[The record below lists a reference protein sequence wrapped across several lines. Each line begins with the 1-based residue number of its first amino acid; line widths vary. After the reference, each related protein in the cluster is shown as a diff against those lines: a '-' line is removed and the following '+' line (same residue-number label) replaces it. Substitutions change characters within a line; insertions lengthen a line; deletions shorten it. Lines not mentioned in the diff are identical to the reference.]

1 MMGVHD
7 GLKKPN
13 PNAPDGERV
22 TMTTTPTP
30 VLQEKPVSGDAS
42 PPRPA
47 SEIPVAS
54 GLPFVGNTLEMA
66 KDPAAFFLRCY
77 REYGPVFRVK
87 VFGRKSIVIAGPEAA
102 LFMTTREGR
111 DALRSREFNQGI
123 ADSYGATEVI
133 NGVDGERHVRL
144 RTLMRQGFSREAVH
158 GQYDELVSITDRA
171 LARKWEVGR
180 RLPVVEAI
188 QYMVV
193 EQLGMIMTGQ
203 APLDYVKDIRFAIL
217 TILNVLVT
225 RQRPG
230 IMLKD
235 PRYKRARTRVD
246 ELGRQM
252 IADAQR
258 KLASGT
264 AQENLITDIL
274 RANRDDK
281 DTMPDE
287 NLILTVT
294 GPYVAGLDTAANTI
308 AACIYGILKHPE
320 ILARVQT
327 EADALYARETLT
339 EEDYRKLPVINGAIM
354 EAMRLWPIAVA
365 QMRTAN
371 YDFAYA
377 GYLIPGDT
385 MLFVGTSVPHFM
397 DEFYPDAM
405 RFDIDRYQ
413 RPRAEH
419 LQKGASSPFGRGPHS
434 CLGQGLAEVLMA
446 ICISRIFHRFDLALT
461 SPDYVLK
468 TKTSPTPGPAM
479 SFAVRIIGE
488 RHPGA
493 TAAQK

>member
-1 MMGVHD
+1 MAT
-7 GLKKPN
+7 N
-13 PNAPDGERV
+13 PALDSWETV
-22 TMTTTPTP
+22 AS
-30 VLQEKPVSGDAS
+30 VDAS

-47 SEIPVAS
+47 SEIPIVS
-54 GLPFVGNTLEMA
+54 GLPFLGNTLEMA
-66 KDPAAFFLRCY
+66 RDPAAFFVRCY

-87 VFGRKSIVIAGPEAA
+87 VFGRESIVIAGPESA

-111 DALRSREFNQGI
+111 DALRSKEYNQGV

-133 NGVDGERHVRL
+133 NGVDGERHIRL

-158 GQYDELVSITDRA
+158 GQYDDLVAITDRA
-171 LARKWEVGR
+171 LARKWDVGS

-188 QYMVV
+188 QYMIV

-235 PRYKRARTRVD
+235 PRYKRARARVD
-246 ELGRQM
+246 ELGQQM
-252 IADAQR
+252 IADVQR
-258 KLASGT
+258 KLADGT
-264 AQENLITDIL
+264 APDNLITDII

-281 DTMPDE
+281 DLMPDQ

-308 AACIYGILKHPE
+308 AACIYGILKDPE
-320 ILARVQT
+320 ILARIQA
-327 EADALYARETLT
+327 EADELYAKDTLT
-339 EEDYRKLPVINGAIM
+339 EEDYRKLPAINGAIM

-365 QMRTAN
+365 QMRAAN
-371 YDFAYA
+371 YDFAYG
-377 GYLIPGDT
+377 GYVIPRDA

-397 DEFYPDAM
+397 EEFYPDAM
-405 RFDIDRYQ
+405 RFDIDRYK

-419 LQKGASSPFGRGPHS
+419 LQKGAYSPFGRGPHS

-446 ICISRIFHRFDLALT
+446 MCISRIFHRFDLALT

-468 TKTSPTPGPAM
+468 TKTAPSPGPAM
-479 SFAVRIIGE
+479 SFAVDIIGE
-488 RHPGA
+488 RHPGIC
-493 TAAQK
+493 